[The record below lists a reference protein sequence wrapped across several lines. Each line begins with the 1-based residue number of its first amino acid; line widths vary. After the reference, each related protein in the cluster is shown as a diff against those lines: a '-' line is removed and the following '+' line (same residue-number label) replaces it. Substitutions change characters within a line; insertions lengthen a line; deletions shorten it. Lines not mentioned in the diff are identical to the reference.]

1 MLTTCCY
8 LSHSPSMGTKMDG
21 DIISAFILRRC
32 DQMKV
37 ISEPVFPSLSLLL
50 PTAENAGYPLSYVS
64 IPVS

>member
-1 MLTTCCY
+1 
-8 LSHSPSMGTKMDG
+8 MGTKMDG

-50 PTAENAGYPLSYVS
+50 PTVENAGYPLSYVS